1 MNIERALQ
9 PWLRANSGAPIE
21 VLDVGGAGDSR
32 INLPG
37 MRRVVLDVSE
47 ESLARCTD
55 AAERL
60 LGDAQSF
67 DYGER
72 RFDLVIFWNV
82 LEHIPDPVSA
92 VKRAAATVK
101 PGGMV
106 IIAGPVIRSLKALVT
121 RRTPHRWHVIFYK
134 KVLGKLE
141 AGTGGTAPFPVEH
154 AKDAEPERLAGHLQS
169 EGFSLYQEYRY
180 VGDQVWKLKRY
191 SRLLF
196 SAYEMTRRLFAAA
209 TRNIWGTRETE
220 FILLLRK
227 APRVPAE

>member
-1 MNIERALQ
+1 MKIERALQ
-9 PWLRANSGAPIE
+9 PWLKAHSDAQID
-21 VLDVGGAGDSR
+21 VLDVGGAGESR
-32 INLPG
+32 IELPG

-55 AAERL
+55 ADERL

-67 DYGER
+67 EYGAR

-82 LEHIPDPVSA
+82 LEHIPDPVPA

-121 RRTPHRWHVIFYK
+121 RRTPYRWHVIFYQ
-134 KVLGKLE
+134 KVLGRTD
-141 AGTGGTAPFPVEH
+141 AGTRGTAPFPVEH
-154 AKDAEPERLAGHLQS
+154 AKDAEPERLAEHLQS

-191 SRLLF
+191 SRFLF
-196 SAYEMTRRLFAAA
+196 SAYEMTRCLFSAA
-209 TRNIWGTRETE
+209 TRDIWGSRETE